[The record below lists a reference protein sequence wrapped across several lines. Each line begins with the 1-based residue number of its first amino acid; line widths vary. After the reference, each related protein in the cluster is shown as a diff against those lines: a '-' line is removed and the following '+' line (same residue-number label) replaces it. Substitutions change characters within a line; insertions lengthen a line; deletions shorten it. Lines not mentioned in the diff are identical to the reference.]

1 MVNKKI
7 LTGLLAVIMV
17 MSSVIPSFAAETTC
31 THPKDALDWVY
42 PYKKEATCLEDGL
55 TDEICTICGTIV
67 KKDVPVP
74 GDHFYE
80 ATSLTKP
87 VVSDEGIEPGEIV
100 YKCKWC
106 GEEIKYTLNEDPA
119 SCDHASQ
126 AQYTDAYTATCE
138 SDGYTGD
145 FICIHC
151 GTIIKGETTKAYGH
165 TWNNGTVTKEPTATD
180 EGEKTFICTNCGKTR
195 TEKIEK
201 VQGGLSVPEKPVNTT
216 AKEMTKFIVSGQTYK
231 VTKAKEE
238 VSFVAA
244 KKNAKNIVIPATV
257 TNKGVTYKVTSIA
270 AKAVKAN
277 KKVKKVTIGANVKK
291 IAANAIFNCPNL
303 KKVTIKSTMLTKKT
317 VSKKAFKGVS
327 KKMVIKVP
335 KKVKKVYVK
344 IFKGCKVK

>member
-106 GEEIKYTLNEDPA
+106 GKEIKYTLNEDPA

-165 TWNNGTVTKEPTATD
+165 TWNNGTVT
-180 EGEKTFICTNCGKTR
+180 N
-195 TEKIEK
+195 
-201 VQGGLSVPEKPVNTT
+201 N
-216 AKEMTKFIVSGQTYK
+216 
-231 VTKAKEE
+231 
-238 VSFVAA
+238 
-244 KKNAKNIVIPATV
+244 N
-257 TNKGVTYKVTSIA
+257 
-270 AKAVKAN
+270 
-277 KKVKKVTIGANVKK
+277 
-291 IAANAIFNCPNL
+291 
-303 KKVTIKSTMLTKKT
+303 
-317 VSKKAFKGVS
+317 
-327 KKMVIKVP
+327 
-335 KKVKKVYVK
+335 
-344 IFKGCKVK
+344 